1 MRNLSTVIDSII
13 AIAPELEPHFDSLKK
28 SIQYAAPEMMYMWW
42 NDAAFILLHNEADNH
57 PKAKDIAAIF
67 SGVPNDD

>member
-13 AIAPELEPHFDSLKK
+13 AIAPELEPHFDSLKE
-28 SIQYAAPEMMYMWW
+28 SIQYAAPEMMSMWW
-42 NDAAFILLHNEADNH
+42 NEAAFILNNEADNH
-57 PKAKDIAAIF
+57 PKANDIAAIF